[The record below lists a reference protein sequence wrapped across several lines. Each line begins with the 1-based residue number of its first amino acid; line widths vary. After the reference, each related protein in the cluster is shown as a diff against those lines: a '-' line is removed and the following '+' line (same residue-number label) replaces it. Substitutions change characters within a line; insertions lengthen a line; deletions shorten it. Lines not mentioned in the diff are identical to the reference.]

1 MQDSHEKEEVLLIEL
16 AYHFTFQVKPSEI
29 LLHLRRIKA
38 EEKNDF
44 SFLCLVHYQQKISTY
59 F

>member
-29 LLHLRRIKA
+29 LLHLRRTKA
-38 EEKNDF
+38 EEKDNKTEKRRGF
-44 SFLCLVHYQQKISTY
+44 KNPVRGL
-59 F
+59 